1 LHEELSSTRS
11 LLLDTT
17 YLLPVFG
24 IDIGIDSASSIQET
38 LSRLVEK
45 GTELFISDLSP
56 FEAFVKSYRIAEKLN
71 DERGKE
77 EAKLG
82 LLFVVRGDWATK
94 IDHEDDEIIE
104 EAFKIRLKHN
114 DPFDCFIFATAQA
127 RKIPLVTEDR
137 VAPQFLENGLV
148 MNWAALKKSLRP

>member
-1 LHEELSSTRS
+1 MTSTRS

-17 YLLPVFG
+17 YMLPVFG
-24 IDIGIDSASSIQET
+24 IDIGVDTSSSIQET
-38 LSRLVEK
+38 LSRLVTK
-45 GTELFISDLSP
+45 GTVLFISDLSP
-56 FEAFVKSYRIAEKLN
+56 FEAFIKTYRIAEKLK
-71 DERGKE
+71 DERGKQ

-114 DPFDCFIFATAQA
+114 DPFDCFIFATAQV

-137 VAPQFLENGLV
+137 VAPQFLEDGSV
-148 MNWAALKKSLRP
+148 MNWAALKKTLRS

>member
-1 LHEELSSTRS
+1 MTSTRS

-24 IDIGIDSASSIQET
+24 IDIGVDTSSSIQET
-38 LSRLVEK
+38 LSRLVTK
-45 GTELFISDLSP
+45 GTVLFISDLSP
-56 FEAFVKSYRIAEKLN
+56 FEAFIKSYRIAEKLK
-71 DERGKE
+71 DERGKQ

-114 DPFDCFIFATAQA
+114 DPFDCFIFATAQV

-137 VAPQFLENGLV
+137 VAPQFLEDGSV
-148 MNWAALKKSLRP
+148 MNWAALKKTLRS

>member
-1 LHEELSSTRS
+1 MSSTRS

-17 YLLPVFG
+17 YMLPVFG
-24 IDIGIDSASSIQET
+24 IDIGVDSASSIQET

-45 GTELFISDLSP
+45 GTVLFISDLSP
-56 FEAFVKSYRIAEKLN
+56 FEAFIKSYRIAEKLK

-94 IDHEDDEIIE
+94 IGHEDDEIIE

-114 DPFDCFIFATAQA
+114 DPFDCFIFATALV

-137 VAPQFLENGLV
+137 VAPQFLEDGLV
-148 MNWAALKKSLRP
+148 MNWAALKKSLRS